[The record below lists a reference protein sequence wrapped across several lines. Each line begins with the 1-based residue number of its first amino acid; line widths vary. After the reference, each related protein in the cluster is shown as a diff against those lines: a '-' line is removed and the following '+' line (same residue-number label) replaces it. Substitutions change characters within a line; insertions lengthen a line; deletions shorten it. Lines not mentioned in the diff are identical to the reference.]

1 MFEVIPKIIK
11 KYLAIIIIAL
21 SCILVWYKTL
31 NQIFMGEGYSYFDP
45 IFNLLPNGN
54 FATLW
59 RMDNFARLLFD
70 IFPSI
75 FRDNI
80 SYYLAFQFLVL
91 VILTTV
97 FFYFVKYFTKNSW
110 IGFGAAIIFGTS
122 YLGLFE
128 MIGTGN
134 YQRFSQR
141 IPNIIPEILALLEL
155 VKYFDT
161 KKIKYYV
168 YSLVLFFIS
177 VFMGHFST
185 FLLPVFVI
193 YPVIF
198 SIVNKSGIAKLV
210 KSVLFSIPFV
220 LINRFLLSRD
230 FYTPSGNF
238 IGFIKEVGV
247 GKIIS
252 LITLQFSNM
261 LIPPFLVEKVA
272 SITSSYEGILIILT
286 VPILII
292 FLTGIYLVTKRKQK
306 NLLIVYLVSIFSI
319 PVLLFL
325 NLYLRKVDPFYN
337 MRGYT
342 YYFLPRMYSINP
354 SLTAT
359 VKGDRYYMLPYLFV
373 AIILSILIYIVFN
386 KKLSRSTKNPNSLS
400 YKTAAGIFLTFYVA
414 YNTFL
419 VWTNINKIQPV
430 SEDLKKYLSYIKSVS
445 SRINNQSVVVI
456 PREFLWPS
464 SMIKAIYGYPDMKF
478 ASNDTDWKKQ
488 ITNKKDLVL
497 IDFYYDQTKDGKINV
512 AQNRV
517 IDLTDWANYNL
528 PSNE

>member
-1 MFEVIPKIIK
+1 
-11 KYLAIIIIAL
+11 
-21 SCILVWYKTL
+21 
-31 NQIFMGEGYSYFDP
+31 
-45 IFNLLPNGN
+45 
-54 FATLW
+54 
-59 RMDNFARLLFD
+59 
-70 IFPSI
+70 
-75 FRDNI
+75 
-80 SYYLAFQFLVL
+80 
-91 VILTTV
+91 
-97 FFYFVKYFTKNSW
+97 
-110 IGFGAAIIFGTS
+110 
-122 YLGLFE
+122 
-128 MIGTGN
+128 
-134 YQRFSQR
+134 
-141 IPNIIPEILALLEL
+141 
-155 VKYFDT
+155 
-161 KKIKYYV
+161 
-168 YSLVLFFIS
+168 
-177 VFMGHFST
+177 
-185 FLLPVFVI
+185 
-193 YPVIF
+193 
-198 SIVNKSGIAKLV
+198 
-210 KSVLFSIPFV
+210 
-220 LINRFLLSRD
+220 
-230 FYTPSGNF
+230 
-238 IGFIKEVGV
+238 
-247 GKIIS
+247 
-252 LITLQFSNM
+252 
-261 LIPPFLVEKVA
+261 
-272 SITSSYEGILIILT
+272 
-286 VPILII
+286 
-292 FLTGIYLVTKRKQK
+292 
-306 NLLIVYLVSIFSI
+306 
-319 PVLLFL
+319 
-325 NLYLRKVDPFYN
+325 